1 MASIPAILYQNV
13 ELTNALESGPQVA
26 YREVVRSGAI
36 LDTPSD
42 YYVGVARAAVPC
54 GLVPLAVGVMD
65 PASANGLDL
74 VDKLTL
80 SYNATT
86 VEVPIRLLKQVE
98 EVVTGLG
105 GTQPDGYSF
114 IQDRVVLAAMLTDA
128 LARATTALNALVPGL
143 LAAAPYVSFDA
154 ETQLNILTATPLS
167 LFDLTGTETAGRANK
182 VLIWFNRP
190 GALQWQGFATAVP
203 RIPFAAT
210 PPQGPNM
217 YGYLNLRNDGRDYL
231 GAPNPSGSVLPTAPA
246 TTPLIVRA
254 GYPNTAIVALQTIQI
269 RTSLPSMPELTDT
282 PPGVNSSLAA
292 SVSILTDLRPDS
304 TQAPNT
310 YQMDSVYVESGLG
323 QIRWIKLT
331 GSAALTNF
339 SISLWW
345 VDHSGKARQLYV
357 LNESISVKLC
367 FARRSIIDNWAFSS
381 SEIHETR
388 LNALN
393 AQVAMRGF

>member
-13 ELTNALESGPQVA
+13 ELTNALQTEPQVA

-54 GLVPLAVGVMD
+54 GLIPLAVAVMD
-65 PASANGLDL
+65 PLATNGLDL
-74 VDKLTL
+74 VDRLTL

-86 VEVPIRLLKQVE
+86 VEVPIRLLKQAE
-98 EVVTGLG
+98 EIILGPG

-114 IQDRVVLAAMLTDA
+114 VQDRIMLAAMLTDA
-128 LARATTALNALVPGL
+128 LERATVALNVAVPGT
-143 LAAAPYVSFDA
+143 LANAPYVSFDA
-154 ETQLNILTATPLS
+154 ETQLNTITATPVS

-182 VLIWFNRP
+182 VLIWFNRS

-203 RIPFAAT
+203 KIPFAAT
-210 PPQGPNM
+210 PLQGPNM
-217 YGYLNLRNDGRDYL
+217 YGYLNLRNDGRNYL
-231 GAPNPSGSVLPTAPA
+231 SAPNPSGSVSPTAPT
-246 TTPLIVRA
+246 TTPLVVRA

-269 RTSLPSMPELTDT
+269 RSSLPSMPELTDT

-304 TQAPNT
+304 TQVPNT

-323 QIRWIKLT
+323 QIRWMKLT
-331 GSAALTNF
+331 GAAPLTNF

-345 VDHSGKARQLYV
+345 VDLSGKARQLYV
-357 LNESISVKLC
+357 LNEPISVKLC

-381 SEIHETR
+381 SEIAETR
-388 LNALN
+388 LN